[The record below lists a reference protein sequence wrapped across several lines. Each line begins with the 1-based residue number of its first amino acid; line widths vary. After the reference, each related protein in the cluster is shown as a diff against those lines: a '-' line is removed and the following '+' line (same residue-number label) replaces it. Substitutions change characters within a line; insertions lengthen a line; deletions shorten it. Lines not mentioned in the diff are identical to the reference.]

1 MPLSQEEQIRRGKQK
16 YNDWL
21 VQQAQAR
28 DARQQQRELEARA
41 SWEAEAGAAWQAA
54 GGTLDAFKSRS
65 DRLWAEEVERR
76 MQAGNQTL
84 ASLRRSGRYSF

>member
-1 MPLSQEEQIRRGKQK
+1 MPMSLDDQRARAQQK
-16 YNDWL
+16 LNDYL
-21 VQQAQAR
+21 VQKEIAR
-28 DARQQQRELEARA
+28 DARQQQRELDARA